1 MTKKITIILFL
12 IILTGCSKTAKID
25 KTRSYEKDTA
35 QNITMTIKEGT
46 LTNNSATVI
55 IKDLSGQ
62 KNYFGEDFVL
72 YKKKNNKWYYLKTI
86 TNGTT
91 WITKDYHTDE
101 NNLLEMRQSWKGYWG
116 TLKPGQYKLVK
127 GAFHEGEMD
136 AKTFSTDFVIK

>member
-1 MTKKITIILFL
+1 MKRKFTILL
-12 IILTGCSKTAKID
+12 LCLLLAGCSKTAKID

-86 TNGTT
+86 IQ
-91 WITKDYHTDE
+91 WY
-101 NNLLEMRQSWKGYWG
+101 NLDHKRLSHR
-116 TLKPGQYKLVK
+116 
-127 GAFHEGEMD
+127 
-136 AKTFSTDFVIK
+136 